1 MSVELPPA
9 GTYTVDPERS
19 SIGFSTRHMFGLG
32 KVNGTF
38 RVESASITIAEPV
51 TESAVTAVVDAG
63 SFHTGTPRRDDHVR
77 SPAFLHAERHPG
89 IRFESTGVSR
99 GTAGVWVV
107 QGHLTVR
114 GLRAPVELT
123 VDALSVENGS
133 LKISASAT
141 VDRYRHGLTAAKGV
155 AARHLRLSLSATAHP
170 DPGPTAPA
178 AGATT
183 ASAVETEAAPAAGSK
198 AASAAETTA
207 QREEFPMAPKVA
219 VVYYSSTGTVHELA
233 EAVADGARKE
243 GAEVRLLRVSELAPE
258 EAIASNDAWSAH
270 AAATKDIPVATAAD
284 IEWADAVVFGTP
296 TRFGNIASQ
305 LKQFIDTLGGL
316 WAQGKLADKVYSGFT
331 ATATAHGGQESTLLA
346 LYNSVHHFGGI
357 LVTPGYTDPVKFV
370 DGNPYG
376 TSHVNGQGAIPV
388 DDTARSAAEYQGK
401 RVASVTARF
410 TAA

>member
-1 MSVELPPA
+1 MSVQLPPA
-9 GTYTVDPERS
+9 GAYTVDPERS
-19 SIGFSTRHMFGLG
+19 SIGFTTRHMFGLG

-38 RVESASITIAEPV
+38 RVESASITIGEPV
-51 TESAVTAVVDAG
+51 TRSTAHAVIEAG
-63 SFHTGTPRRDDHVR
+63 SFHTGTPRRDEHVR
-77 SPAFLHAERHPG
+77 SAAFLHAERHPE

-99 GTAGVWVV
+99 GAGGAWVV
-107 QGHLTVR
+107 EGHLTVR
-114 GLRAPVELT
+114 GHRAPVELT
-123 VDALSVENGS
+123 VDSLSVEDGS

-141 VDRYRHGLTAAKGV
+141 VDRYRHGLTAAKGL
-155 AARHLRLSLSATAHP
+155 AARLLRLTLSATAHP
-170 DPGPTAPA
+170 DPAAPA
-178 AGATT
+178 AAVQTET
-183 ASAVETEAAPAAGSK
+183 ASAVE
-198 AASAAETTA
+198 SAE
-207 QREEFPMAPKVA
+207 QREELPMSPKIA
-219 VVYYSSTGTVHELA
+219 VIYYSSTGTVHELA

-270 AAATKDIPVATAAD
+270 AAATKDIPIATQAD
-284 IEWADAVVFGTP
+284 VEWADAVVFGSP

-316 WAQGKLADKVYSGFT
+316 WAQGKLADKIYSGFT
-331 ATATAHGGQESTLLA
+331 ATASAHGGQESTLLA

-388 DDTARSAAEYQGK
+388 DDTARAAAVYQGK
-401 RVASVTARF
+401 RVATVTARF
-410 TAA
+410 KAA